1 MQTLKTFSIFK
12 YSIIVFP
19 LAFAGIPIYIH
30 APDYYSTNLG
40 IKIEAIGISLLIL
53 RLLDAFLDP
62 LIGYVSDK
70 FFYLRDKFI
79 YIGAANLL
87 LGFWMIFHPLNEN
100 ILLWFI
106 LSVFICTLGFS
117 MVIINVQA
125 FGGVWNIHKEKIVT
139 VMTIR
144 EGISLIGLLIA
155 SITPPLLFIYFKNN
169 NFHILSIILIVLT
182 ALSLIFFYS
191 WHRAAEIKK
200 PANNQKNRNFRKIL
214 KNPRVKLFFTSYFF
228 NSFATSIPATIIIF
242 YVRDYLNAESYLG
255 LFLLIYFLSG
265 AASMPLWKYLSN
277 KFSSIYSWFLSMI
290 FAFLSFIWA
299 FFLEPNNIIG
309 FFIICLLSGI
319 AVGANLALP
328 SAIIAEDINS
338 NNNQDYASSYY
349 SISNFLS
356 KFALAIAS
364 GVSLPILG
372 FLGYVPGIARND
384 VLLPFVYAFLPC
396 CILLI
401 SIYLTSKLLNKS
413 SI

>member
-1 MQTLKTFSIFK
+1 
-12 YSIIVFP
+12 
-19 LAFAGIPIYIH
+19 
-30 APDYYSTNLG
+30 
-40 IKIEAIGISLLIL
+40 
-53 RLLDAFLDP
+53 
-62 LIGYVSDK
+62 
-70 FFYLRDKFI
+70 
-79 YIGAANLL
+79 
-87 LGFWMIFHPLNEN
+87 
-100 ILLWFI
+100 
-106 LSVFICTLGFS
+106 
-117 MVIINVQA
+117 
-125 FGGVWNIHKEKIVT
+125 
-139 VMTIR
+139 MTIR
-144 EGISLIGLLIA
+144 EGIGLIGLLIA
-155 SITPPLLFIYFKNN
+155 SITPPLLYIYFKNN

-384 VLLPFVYAFLPC
+384 VLLPFVYAILPC

>member
-1 MQTLKTFSIFK
+1 M
-12 YSIIVFP
+12 
-19 LAFAGIPIYIH
+19 
-30 APDYYSTNLG
+30 
-40 IKIEAIGISLLIL
+40 LIL
-53 RLLDAFLDP
+53 
-62 LIGYVSDK
+62 
-70 FFYLRDKFI
+70 
-79 YIGAANLL
+79 
-87 LGFWMIFHPLNEN
+87 
-100 ILLWFI
+100 
-106 LSVFICTLGFS
+106 
-117 MVIINVQA
+117 Q
-125 FGGVWNIHKEKIVT
+125 KIVT

-155 SITPPLLFIYFKNN
+155 SITPPLLYIYFKNN

-200 PANNQKNRNFRKIL
+200 PANNQKNRNFRKTL

-384 VLLPFVYAFLPC
+384 VLLPFVYAILPC

>member
-62 LIGYVSDK
+62 L
-70 FFYLRDKFI
+70 
-79 YIGAANLL
+79 
-87 LGFWMIFHPLNEN
+87 NEN

-106 LSVFICTLGFS
+106 LSIFICTLGFS

-155 SITPPLLFIYFKNN
+155 SITPPLLYIYFKNN

-242 YVRDYLNAESYLG
+242 LAG
-255 LFLLIYFLSG
+255 LPQCHCGNIYQINFP
-265 AASMPLWKYLSN
+265 AY
-277 KFSSIYSWFLSMI
+277 IH
-290 FAFLSFIWA
+290 
-299 FFLEPNNIIG
+299 G
-309 FFIICLLSGI
+309 F
-319 AVGANLALP
+319 
-328 SAIIAEDINS
+328 
-338 NNNQDYASSYY
+338 
-349 SISNFLS
+349 
-356 KFALAIAS
+356 
-364 GVSLPILG
+364 
-372 FLGYVPGIARND
+372 
-384 VLLPFVYAFLPC
+384 
-396 CILLI
+396 
-401 SIYLTSKLLNKS
+401 
-413 SI
+413 

>member
-144 EGISLIGLLIA
+144 EGIGLIGLLIA
-155 SITPPLLFIYFKNN
+155 SITPPLLYIYFKNN

-299 FFLEPNNIIG
+299 FFL
-309 FFIICLLSGI
+309 S
-319 AVGANLALP
+319 
-328 SAIIAEDINS
+328 
-338 NNNQDYASSYY
+338 QT
-349 SISNFLS
+349 
-356 KFALAIAS
+356 
-364 GVSLPILG
+364 
-372 FLGYVPGIARND
+372 
-384 VLLPFVYAFLPC
+384 
-396 CILLI
+396 ILLV
-401 SIYLTSKLLNKS
+401 S
-413 SI
+413 SLFVFCQE

>member
-1 MQTLKTFSIFK
+1 MKTIKTFSIFK

-125 FGGVWNIHKEKIVT
+125 FGGVWNIRKEKIVT

-155 SITPPLLFIYFKNN
+155 SITPPLLYIYFKNN
-169 NFHILSIILIVLT
+169 NFHILSLILIVLT

-191 WHRAAEIKK
+191 
-200 PANNQKNRNFRKIL
+200 
-214 KNPRVKLFFTSYFF
+214 
-228 NSFATSIPATIIIF
+228 
-242 YVRDYLNAESYLG
+242 
-255 LFLLIYFLSG
+255 
-265 AASMPLWKYLSN
+265 
-277 KFSSIYSWFLSMI
+277 
-290 FAFLSFIWA
+290 
-299 FFLEPNNIIG
+299 
-309 FFIICLLSGI
+309 
-319 AVGANLALP
+319 
-328 SAIIAEDINS
+328 
-338 NNNQDYASSYY
+338 
-349 SISNFLS
+349 
-356 KFALAIAS
+356 
-364 GVSLPILG
+364 
-372 FLGYVPGIARND
+372 
-384 VLLPFVYAFLPC
+384 
-396 CILLI
+396 
-401 SIYLTSKLLNKS
+401 
-413 SI
+413 